1 MCAKFKVDRLS
12 RFRTGARQVFTTQKL
27 FPSEIPLTM
36 KIATTNSVLGK
47 LPPSPNSNANPKPN
61 SDPDWGQFSSE
72 AIFRKPTNS
81 L

>member
-1 MCAKFKVDRLS
+1 MKKRGHNFVQQSVRNVCAKFKVDPLS

-36 KIATTNSVLGK
+36 KIATS
-47 LPPSPNSNANPKPN
+47 
-61 SDPDWGQFSSE
+61 
-72 AIFRKPTNS
+72 NS